1 MFDSSIVWYLFL
13 GGTGAGALAVL
24 AGADLLF
31 WLHGEKP
38 TRRLAWT
45 SSLNRNFLARGLAVA
60 TLLLALGALCLLTDL
75 GHPERFFYVLVHP
88 TASVLTFGS
97 YVLAGTLLCAVFLCS
112 IALFNL
118 TRVSALAIRI
128 VEALAVVLGFCTM
141 AYTGVFLADIG
152 FVALWGNP
160 LLPVLFTFSSLSC
173 GTVCVLACALFEAPE
188 RKGDLVDA
196 LVRLDAVA
204 IVLELVSLAAYL
216 AYGALLAPDA
226 QAIGLL
232 ASGGMRDLFW
242 IGFVC
247 LGMVLPLAIDAA
259 YTRMGSAALPALA
272 IPLILIGGFLLRY
285 CMVNAPYG

>member
-118 TRVSALAIRI
+118 TRVPALAIRI

-188 RKGDLVDA
+188 RKGNLVDA

-204 IVLELVSLAAYL
+204 IALELVSLAAYL